1 MAGDSEVEEQAW
13 FPCSPLH
20 YHHQPAPPPR
30 PPPQSPIPKGISW
43 KGVSCGSG
51 VLLAEEL
58 LRWLFFREA
67 GLQRERANCW
77 EEWHGRARRAPPP
90 PRVGVWLSGNEG
102 WGERRWRRP
111 F

>member
-1 MAGDSEVEEQAW
+1 MAGDSEVGSRPG
-13 FPCSPLH
+13 F
-20 YHHQPAPPPR
+20 PAPPIPR
-30 PPPQSPIPKGISW
+30 TQSPIPKGISW

-67 GLQRERANCW
+67 GLQREGADCW
-77 EEWHGRARRAPPP
+77 EEWDGRARRGPA
-90 PRVGVWLSGNEG
+90 RVGVWLSGNQG
-102 WGERRWRRP
+102 CGERRWRRH